1 MNFSQRQT
9 KIIEIVRDNGPITGE
24 EIAEKLSLSRATIR
38 SDLSVLTMIN
48 IIGARPKVGYFYTGK
63 STMSLM
69 AEDLKRQK
77 VEDYMSLPF
86 SVDKKTS
93 VYDVIVGLFLEDM
106 SSMFVTDEG
115 FLAGIVS
122 RKDLIR
128 FTIGGADIKE
138 TPVSVIMTRMPN
150 IFYVTKDTTVYEAA
164 NLIVSKGV
172 DSLPVV
178 KTKNDID
185 YEIIGRFTKTNVTRL
200 FVDVCDGE
208 II

>member
-69 AEDLKRQK
+69 AEDLKRQR

>member
-63 STMSLM
+63 SRMSLM

-93 VYDVIVGLFLEDM
+93 VYDTIVGLFLEDM
-106 SSMFVTDEG
+106 SSMFVTDNG
-115 FLAGIVS
+115 FLSGIVS

-150 IFYVTKDTTVYEAA
+150 IFYVTKETTVYEAA

-178 KTKNDID
+178 ETKNNID